1 VWFPF
6 LAPIFTG
13 LKLASIMQLAQ
24 QILFI
29 LLAALAVWVF
39 VRKVNFI
46 NRNIKLGREEKFQ
59 PHPDRWKNVLLIAFG
74 QKRMFD
80 KPFVAFLHFA
90 VYAGFVIINI
100 EILEIILDGIFG
112 THRLFAPY
120 LGNFYTF
127 IINFFEVLAFLVL
140 TSCIIFLLRRNVT
153 KVHRLDM
160 KELNGWPRSDANYI
174 LIFEIVLMSLF
185 IMMNASDKALQIKG
199 YGHYG
204 EVQTAGFWVSGFI
217 TPLFHDL
224 STSSLLAIERTSW
237 WLHIAGIFIFL
248 NYLPYSKHLH
258 IILAFPNT
266 YYARLQTQGK
276 MNNMPEVQKEVL
288 YAMQPDA
295 IPVESQDLASLQTT
309 PQKFGAKD
317 VSDLSWKNLM
327 DAYTCTECGRCT
339 EACPANQT
347 GKLLSP
353 RKIMM
358 DTRDR
363 MEEVG
368 KNRDKNNGQFEEDGK
383 SLLHDYIT
391 TEELWACTACQ
402 ACVQVCPVL
411 IHPLHI
417 INQLK
422 RYLALEE
429 SNQPAEWNSMY
440 SNIENNFAPWKFSP
454 DERDRWAEELKNS

>member
-1 VWFPF
+1 
-6 LAPIFTG
+6 
-13 LKLASIMQLAQ
+13 MQLVQ

-29 LLAALAVWVF
+29 LLAGAAIWIF
-39 VRKVNFI
+39 ARKVKFI
-46 NRNIKLGREEKFQ
+46 SRNIKLGRDEELE
-59 PHPDRWKNVLLIAFG
+59 PDPARWKNVLLMAFG

-80 KPFVAFLHFA
+80 KPLVALLHFA
-90 VYAGFVIINI
+90 VYAGFIIINV

-120 LGNFYTF
+120 LGNIYTF
-127 IINFFEVLAFLVL
+127 VIDFFEVLAFLVL
-140 TSCIIFLLRRNVT
+140 TACIIFLIRRNIVH
-153 KVHRLDM
+153 VHRLNM
-160 KELNGWPRSDANYI
+160 KELNGWPKSDANYI

-185 IMMNASDKALQIKG
+185 LIMNSADRTLQLRS
-199 YGHYG
+199 YEHYHNVG
-204 EVQTAGFWVSGFI
+204 PFWISSNLA
-217 TPLFHDL
+217 PLFQNL
-224 STSSLLAIERTSW
+224 SDQTLVAMERGAW
-237 WLHIAGIFIFL
+237 WLHIAGVFVFL

-266 YYARLQTQGK
+266 YYARLQPQAA
-276 MNNMPEVQKEVL
+276 MSNMPEIQREVL
-288 YAMQPDA
+288 YAMQPET
-295 IPVESQDLASLQTT
+295 IPTESVQEE
-309 PQKFGAKD
+309 KKNFGAKD
-317 VSDLSWKNLM
+317 VFDLSWKNLL

-339 EACPANQT
+339 AACPANQT

-368 KNRDKNNGQFEEDGK
+368 NIIDKNGSFVDDGK
-383 SLLHDYIT
+383 SLLHSYISK
-391 TEELWACTACQ
+391 EELWACTSCQ

-429 SNQPAEWNSMY
+429 SNQPAEWNGMY

-454 DERDRWAEELKNS
+454 DERDKWAEELQS

>member
-1 VWFPF
+1 
-6 LAPIFTG
+6 
-13 LKLASIMQLAQ
+13 MQLAQ

-29 LLAALAVWVF
+29 LLVALSVWLF
-39 VRKVNFI
+39 ARKVVFI
-46 NRNIKLGREEKFQ
+46 RKNIRMGRDETFE
-59 PHPDRWKNVLLIAFG
+59 PHPERWKNVLLMAFG

-80 KPFVAFLHFA
+80 KPLVALLHFA
-90 VYAGFVIINI
+90 VYAGFIIINI

-112 THRLFAPY
+112 THRLFASP
-120 LGNFYTF
+120 LGDLYTF
-127 IINFFEVLAFLVL
+127 VINFFEVLAFLVL
-140 TSCIIFLLRRNVT
+140 TACIIFLIRRNIVS
-153 KVHRLDM
+153 VRRLNM

-174 LIFEIVLMSLF
+174 LIFEIVLMTLF
-185 IMMNASDKALQIKG
+185 LTMNTADRNLQLR
-199 YGHYG
+199 GHEHYHDVG
-204 EVQTAGFWVSGFI
+204 QFWISGLVY
-217 TPLFHDL
+217 PLFQDMQ
-224 STSSLLAIERTSW
+224 TSSLVMMERTAW
-237 WLHIAGIFIFL
+237 WLHIAGIFVFL

-266 YYARLQTQGK
+266 YYARLQPQGK
-276 MNNMPEVQKEVL
+276 MNNMPEIQKEVL
-288 YAMQPDA
+288 YAMQPET
-295 IPVESQDLASLQTT
+295 IPAGGEQDEH
-309 PQKFGAKD
+309 KRFGAKD
-317 VSDLSWKNLM
+317 VFDLSWKNLM

-363 MEEVG
+363 MEETG
-368 KNRDKNNGQFEEDGK
+368 INRDKNGQFTDDGK
-383 SLLHDYIT
+383 TLLHDYISR
-391 TEELWACTACQ
+391 EELWACTSCQ

-411 IHPLHI
+411 IHPLSI

-429 SNQPAEWNSMY
+429 SNQPAEWNGMY

-454 DERDRWAEELKNS
+454 DDRDRWAVEME